1 MMARTAACYRPES
14 APATSAGLG
23 VALSTIRALSERA
36 RWALW
41 RWYQVH
47 QTRRQLFALPDHML
61 KDIGLSR
68 STLISATARRVR
80 EEETIR
86 RAAYG

>member
-1 MMARTAACYRPES
+1 
-14 APATSAGLG
+14 
-23 VALSTIRALSERA
+23 
-36 RWALW
+36 
-41 RWYQVH
+41 
-47 QTRRQLFALPDHML
+47 LPDHML